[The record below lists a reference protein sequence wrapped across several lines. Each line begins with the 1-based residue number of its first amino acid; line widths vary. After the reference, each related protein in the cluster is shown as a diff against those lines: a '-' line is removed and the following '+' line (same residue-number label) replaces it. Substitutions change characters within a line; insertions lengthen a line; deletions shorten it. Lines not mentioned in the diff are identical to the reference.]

1 MKNIRSYNF
10 SESYQLTLVML
21 VIFCALFITY
31 IYSEKQVD
39 KANQL
44 RIKSYLLVD
53 ELRQSSDDMTRMART
68 YVITGNR
75 IYKQHYQEI
84 LDIRNGKR
92 PRPIAYNDIYWDLVL
107 TDNIRPRGYAD
118 AKPLIELMKDAG
130 FSNVEF
136 AELAKA
142 KTNSDLLTKTEL
154 TAMSLIEQTD
164 ANPEA
169 NRNKAILMLHDA
181 AYHQAKSAIMEPIS
195 HFNQMIDKRTL
206 ANVRHAETIALVS
219 RIFVICFGI
228 LVSIALWRVYRAL
241 YKVLGASADELHEH
255 IEKLGSGNFLSKIP
269 VGPGMENTVMGW
281 LSQTQIKL
289 YQADVARQTSETRS
303 RRQTQLYAALSQ
315 CNQAIVRSKNQAE
328 LFPKICH
335 DAVIFGG
342 MKMAWIGLVDEQT
355 NLLVPVASYGVGTE
369 YLDLLEISVD
379 ANDISSHGPS
389 GTAFREDRPFWCL
402 HFSSDP
408 ATKLWYELS
417 SNYEWASSA
426 ALPLHINGKVVGTLN
441 IYANDQSVFD
451 REGQDLFLEMA
462 ADIDFALDSFNIE
475 NERSKFKEKL
485 SQRED
490 VFRLMLEN
498 SLDAIINM
506 NIEGVVIE
514 WSGAAHKVFGYSREE
529 ALGQKLSELI
539 IPARDRE
546 AHIAGMNRVV
556 VTNESKMT
564 GKRVEVSALRAD
576 GSEIPVEMS
585 VAKIQAGDLVFFSA
599 FVRDITKRKLS
610 ESQIQKLAHYDALT
624 SLPNRVLL
632 QDHFKHA
639 LSIVKRNN
647 SKLTVIFLDLD
658 HFKDINDT
666 LGHSVGDLLLVEV
679 ATRLQSALRE
689 GDTLSRLGGDEFVL
703 ILPEADIQGAANVSQ
718 KLLNN
723 MEKPCTVDS
732 FELTVTASIGI
743 ALYPDDGADFE
754 TLSQKADTAMYRA
767 KREGRNTY
775 RFFTAEM
782 QAKSSRTL
790 QLVTALRYALER
802 DQLSLHY
809 QPQIS
814 ISNNCIIGVE
824 ALLRWHHPEFGF
836 ISPAEF
842 IPIAEDSGLIIPIG
856 EWVLRQAVKQAQTW
870 IAEGHHALIM
880 AVNISAI
887 QFRHRELPNMIA
899 EILNETGLAPE
910 YLELELTERV
920 AMHDPHGAIEM
931 MNSLHKLGIR
941 MSIDDFGTGYS
952 SLSYLKKFKVYK
964 LKIDQSFVRDLSTDS
979 EDKAIV
985 SAIISMSKSLGLLT
999 IAEGVETQEQLAYLS
1014 AQGCD
1019 EVQGYYFSRPIPSG
1033 QIEQYFEEFKK
1044 ATHITKH

>member
-1 MKNIRSYNF
+1 MKNIKSYNI

-31 IYSEKQVD
+31 IYSEKQID
-39 KANQL
+39 RANQL
-44 RIKSYLLVD
+44 RIKSYFLVE
-53 ELRQSSDDMTRMART
+53 ELRQSSDDLTRMART
-68 YVITGNR
+68 YVITGNS

-92 PRPIAYNDIYWDLVL
+92 PRPIAYNNIYWDLVL
-107 TDNIRPRGYAD
+107 LNNIRPRGYAD
-118 AKPLIELMKDAG
+118 KKPLIDLMKDAG
-130 FSNVEF
+130 FSSVEF
-136 AELAKA
+136 AELSKAKA
-142 KTNSDLLTKTEL
+142 NSDLLTKTEFA
-154 TAMSLIEQTD
+154 AMRLIEQNNT
-164 ANPEA
+164 NTEV
-169 NRNKAILMLHDA
+169 NRNQAILMLHDA
-181 AYHQAKSAIMEPIS
+181 AYHQAKATIMEPIS
-195 HFNQMIDKRTL
+195 HFNQMMDKRTL
-206 ANVRHAETIALVS
+206 ANVRHAETIALVL
-219 RIFVICFGI
+219 RIFVIFFGI
-228 LVSIALWRVYRAL
+228 LVSISLWRVYRAM

-255 IEKLGSGNFLSKIP
+255 IEKLGSGDFLSKIP
-269 VGPGMENTVMGW
+269 VGQGMENTVMGW

-289 YQADVARQTSETRS
+289 YQADVERQTSEIRS
-303 RRQTQLYAALSQ
+303 HRQTQLYAALSQ
-315 CNQAIVRSKNQAE
+315 CNQAIVRSKNQSE

-335 DAVIFGG
+335 DAVVFGG
-342 MKMAWIGLVDEQT
+342 MKMAWIGLADDET
-355 NLLVPVASYGVGTE
+355 KLLVPVASYGTGTE
-369 YLDLLEISVD
+369 YLDLLKISVD
-379 ANDISSHGPS
+379 AAHISSHGPS
-389 GTAFREDRPFWCL
+389 GIAFREDRPFWCL
-402 HFSSDP
+402 NFSSDP
-408 ATKLWYELS
+408 ATKLWYELGT
-417 SNYEWASSA
+417 NFEWSSSA

-451 REGQDLFLEMA
+451 REGQNLFLEMA
-462 ADIDFALDSFNIE
+462 ADIDFALDNFNVE

-485 SQRED
+485 SERED

-506 NIEGVVIE
+506 NTEGEVIE
-514 WSGAAHKVFGYSREE
+514 WSGAANKIFGYSREY

-539 IPARDRE
+539 IPVRDRE
-546 AHIAGMNRVV
+546 AHMAGMNRVIA
-556 VTNESKMT
+556 TNESKMT
-564 GKRVEVSALRAD
+564 GRRVEVSALRSD

-585 VAKIQAGDLVFFSA
+585 IAKIQAGDLVFFSA

-666 LGHSVGDLLLVEV
+666 LGHSVGDLLLIEV
-679 ATRLQSALRE
+679 ANRLQSALRE
-689 GDTLSRLGGDEFVL
+689 VDTLSRLGGDEFVL
-703 ILPEADIQGAANVSQ
+703 ILPETDIQGAANVSQ
-718 KLLNN
+718 KLLNT
-723 MEKPCTVDS
+723 MEKPYTVDS

-743 ALYPDDGADFE
+743 ALYPDDGTDFE
-754 TLSQKADTAMYRA
+754 MLSQKADTAMYRA
-767 KREGRNTY
+767 KREGRNSY

-802 DQLSLHY
+802 DQLCLHY

-814 ISNNCIIGVE
+814 ISNNSIIGVE
-824 ALLRWHHPEFGF
+824 ALLRWHHPDLGF

-856 EWVLRQAVKQAQTW
+856 EWVLRQAVKQAQSW
-870 IAEGHHALIM
+870 IAQGHPALIM

-899 EILNETGLAPE
+899 EILKETDLAPE

-920 AMHDPHGAIEM
+920 AMYDPHGAIEM
-931 MNSLHKLGIR
+931 MNSLHNLGIR

-964 LKIDQSFVRDLSTDS
+964 LKIDQSFVRDISTDP

-985 SAIISMSKSLGLLT
+985 SAIISMSRSLGLQT
-999 IAEGVETQEQLAYLS
+999 IAEGVETAEQLSYLRS
-1014 AQGCD
+1014 QGCD
-1019 EVQGYYFSRPIPSG
+1019 EVQGYFFSRPMSSEK
-1033 QIEQYFEEFKK
+1033 IEEYFKAFK
-1044 ATHITKH
+1044 